1 MRKLSECISEEK
13 FTLGVAAV
21 SGALTPLV
29 QELCA
34 PGKDL
39 TDDQKFACEAMVAA
53 ALSNFL
59 GQILARHFKPG
70 DLDGFAEALKPVLGT
85 IADVISDVHKHR
97 LPTPEFL
104 TTPSVASGTVH

>member
-1 MRKLSECISEEK
+1 MKKLSQCISEEK
-13 FTLGVAAV
+13 FTVGVLAV
-21 SGALTPLV
+21 TTALAPLV

-39 TDDQKFACEAMVAA
+39 TVDQKFACEAMVAA

-70 DLDGFAEALKPVLGT
+70 DLDGYAEALKPVLGT
-85 IADVISDVHKHR
+85 ISDVISDVHKLK
-97 LPTPEFL
+97 LPTPEFVRDAAGS
-104 TTPSVASGTVH
+104 TGTLH